1 MDLDLYKQI
10 VDGFDDALMVIGTD
24 GKILLANDA
33 LVNLTGYSH
42 NELAGAA
49 CTVLNCDGCSLILSK
64 DSATWR
70 QMLAEGYVRNKRS
83 MMYKKDGS
91 FFSVMEDA
99 TLLRNQQGDVI
110 GVLERFSQPAEG
122 DHPPAA
128 VDVAG
133 SDLIVDESFHGMIG
147 QSSAMLQTYRLIER
161 AAETHAPVIIYGD
174 SGTGKELAAR
184 AIHQV
189 GKRNDGPFIHF
200 NCAAL
205 NESLLESELFGH
217 VKGAFT
223 GAYRHRKGRFE
234 AAHGG
239 DIFLDEIGDIPLSTQ
254 AKLLR
259 VLETNQFERVGDHR
273 PIDVDVRIISAT
285 NRNLQ
290 QLIQQGKFRHDL
302 FFRIN
307 VIPIYL
313 PPLKER
319 KEDIHLLVKF
329 FVEQL
334 RASNNQHITG
344 VSPNAMRFFMQYAWP
359 GNVRELKSALSYA
372 FVVAESGLIEMHH
385 LPGHFQHPIEIQTD
399 IEDVVVPTSEV
410 IGSDEK
416 RQLINALRQTHGNKT
431 KAAKILGVHRMTV
444 WNRMRKYNIHLK
456 KDVIT

>member
-1 MDLDLYKQI
+1 MEHDLHKAI
-10 VDGFDDALMVIGTD
+10 VNGFDDALMVIGTD
-24 GKILLANDA
+24 GKILLVNDA
-33 LVNLTGYSH
+33 LVKLTGYSR
-42 NELAGAA
+42 NELVGAA
-49 CTVLNCDGCSLILSK
+49 CTVLNCEGCGLILSK
-64 DSATWR
+64 DEAAWH
-70 QMLAEGYVRNKRS
+70 QMLTEGYVRAKRS

-91 FFSVMEDA
+91 FVSAIEDA
-99 TLLRNQQGDVI
+99 TLLRNQQGDIVGI
-110 GVLERFSQPAEG
+110 LERFSQSAEMIR
-122 DHPPAA
+122 DQAPLENNVYDFP
-128 VDVAG
+128 
-133 SDLIVDESFHGMIG
+133 VDEGFHGMIG

-161 AAETHAPVIIYGD
+161 AAETHAPVIIYGE

-319 KEDIHLLVKF
+319 KEDLHLLVKH

-334 RASNNQHITG
+334 RASNNKLITG

-385 LPGHFQHPIEIQTD
+385 LPGHFQHPMEIQTET
-399 IEDVVVPTSEV
+399 EDVIVPANEVV
-410 IGSDEK
+410 GSDEK